1 MSIRLLN
8 AIDQRESTIH
18 TALDDLESFLWVLI
32 WAIVHA
38 LKDIPGARDNIK
50 GINLMLKAWQG
61 EKRLKR
67 SAIVGWKD
75 VVFGDLIEEWL
86 GIFGRASKE
95 AVRVVDRL
103 PSIPL
108 DNRQGSRWN
117 NTCDRLTS
125 HCTNVYEEILKSGFK
140 TLESIQN
147 YPDWEAVVAA
157 NVQAQALAEEEEDI

>member
-8 AIDQRESTIH
+8 AIDEREPTIH
-18 TALDDLESFLWVLI
+18 TALDDLESFLWVFI

-67 SAIVGWKD
+67 LAIVGWKD
-75 VVFGDLIEEWL
+75 VVFRGLIEEWL
-86 GIFGRASKE
+86 GIFERAEIE
-95 AVRVVDRL
+95 AERVMDRL

-117 NTCDRLTS
+117 NACDRLTS
-125 HCTNVYEEILKSGFK
+125 YCTNVYEEILKSGFR

-157 NVQAQALAEEEEDI
+157 NMQAQAQAEEEDF